1 MADNPTIRQMIDTVF
16 QALQSAG
23 LAYGHGTDNPWDE
36 AVALVLP
43 VLNLPFHVDD
53 NTLNRELTDDELK
66 QILYVLD
73 RRISEKI
80 PLAYLTK
87 QTFFAGLSFYVDRRV
102 MIPRSPIAELIE
114 DSFQPWIKTE
124 NINTI
129 LDMCTGSGCIAI
141 ACAKHFSQVV
151 VDAVDL
157 SDDALSVAKMN
168 IERHQVENQ
177 VNLIKS
183 NLFDKLVNKQ
193 YDIIISNPPYVSY
206 EEMSALPKEYFH
218 EPDLALRAGDDGLE
232 FVLRILRDAA
242 DYLTPHG
249 VLIVEVGNSQAA
261 LEERLPNVPF
271 LWLEFA
277 RGGQG
282 VFLLTAAQLKAS
294 QFSLAN
300 LAK

>member
-16 QALQSAG
+16 QALQNAE
-23 LAYGHGTDNPWDE
+23 LAYGHGTDNAWDE
-36 AVALVLP
+36 AVALVLL
-43 VLNLPFHVDD
+43 VLHLPFNIDD
-53 NTLNRELTDDELK
+53 NTLNRELTEDELK
-66 QILYVLD
+66 QVLYILD
-73 RRISEKI
+73 RRITGKI
-80 PLAYLTK
+80 PLAYLLN
-87 QTFFAGLSFYVDRRV
+87 QAFFAGFSFYVDRRV

-114 DSFQPWIKTE
+114 NNFQPWIKRE

-129 LDMCTGSGCIAI
+129 LDMCAGSGCIAI
-141 ACAKHFSQVV
+141 ACAKQLPQVL

-168 IERHQVENQ
+168 VEQHQVENQ

-183 NLFDKLVNKQ
+183 NLFDKLINKQ

-206 EEMSALPKEYFH
+206 AEMSALPKEYFH
-218 EPDLALRAGDDGLE
+218 EPDLALRAGNEGLE
-232 FVLRILRDAA
+232 FVLRILQEAA

-249 VLIVEVGNSQAA
+249 ILIVEVGNSQAA

-271 LWLEFA
+271 LWLEFE

-282 VFLLTAAQLKAS
+282 VFLLTAAQLKTS
-294 QFSLAN
+294 QPSLAN
-300 LAK
+300 LAR

>member
-1 MADNPTIRQMIDTVF
+1 MSDNPTIRQMIDTVF
-16 QALQSAG
+16 QALQSAE

-36 AVALVLP
+36 AVALVLL
-43 VLNLPFHVDD
+43 VLHLPFNVDD
-53 NTLNRELTDDELK
+53 NTLNRELTEEELK
-66 QILYVLD
+66 QVLYILD
-73 RRISEKI
+73 RRITAKV
-80 PLAYLTK
+80 PLAYLIN
-87 QTFFAGLSFYVDRRV
+87 QAFFARLSFYVDRRV
-102 MIPRSPIAELIE
+102 MIPRSPMAELIE
-114 DSFQPWIKTE
+114 NSFQPWIKLK
-124 NINTI
+124 NIHTI

-141 ACAKHFSQVV
+141 ACAKRFPRVV

-168 IERHQVENQ
+168 VAQHQAESQ

-206 EEMSALPKEYFH
+206 QEMSVLPKEYFH

-232 FVLRILRDAA
+232 FILRILHDAA

-249 VLIVEVGNSQAA
+249 ILIMEVGNSQAA

-271 LWLEFA
+271 LWLDFK

-282 VFLLTAAQLKAS
+282 VFLLTAAQLKSS
-294 QFSLAN
+294 QSSLAN